1 MLSALSV
8 SVSLTVCLDITAD
21 CHQRLSCVFCPV
33 FLCSRFVSHF
43 LSPLT
48 PSRSLVAPLWAW
60 FLPKVSPVKSDQ
72 LLYFS
77 FTNHFVLLKEKQ
89 NILFLCMVNPLLSWS
104 TYTHMY
110 IWITALVVLASSYG
124 NIPFWFFSPCSSF
137 CPIKCSYSVKQW
149 LLFCFAAKQSLQD
162 FIFFKK
168 KNYII
173 KR

>member
-1 MLSALSV
+1 MHKVELSGRGWHWLLEQSNSFFNSIFLSWWQHPETCRRRLDSKPSSLMDHLDKNYSPRLLLSALSV

-77 FTNHFVLLKEKQ
+77 FTNHFVLLKE
-89 NILFLCMVNPLLSWS
+89 NHRTYCFFVWLILCFLEAHIHICI
-104 TYTHMY
+104 YE
-110 IWITALVVLASSYG
+110 
-124 NIPFWFFSPCSSF
+124 
-137 CPIKCSYSVKQW
+137 
-149 LLFCFAAKQSLQD
+149 
-162 FIFFKK
+162 
-168 KNYII
+168 
-173 KR
+173 